1 MRVNTSP
8 IEIIIDGICGR
19 LRLINSTA
27 KDARVRSF
35 QGSRY
40 DAGVEVNDA
49 TATGIAKRQIPPR
62 YSFDRNG
69 VSLHFISREP

>member
-8 IEIIIDGICGR
+8 IEIIIEGICGR
-19 LRLINSTA
+19 LRLINATA
-27 KDARVRSF
+27 KEARVSSS

-40 DAGVEVNDA
+40 DPGSVNDA

>member
-8 IEIIIDGICGR
+8 IEIIIEGICGR
-19 LRLINSTA
+19 LRLINAIA
-27 KDARVRSF
+27 KDARVSSS

-40 DAGVEVNDA
+40 DAGAAVNDA

-62 YSFDRNG
+62 YNFDRSG
-69 VSLHFISREP
+69 VSLHFITREP